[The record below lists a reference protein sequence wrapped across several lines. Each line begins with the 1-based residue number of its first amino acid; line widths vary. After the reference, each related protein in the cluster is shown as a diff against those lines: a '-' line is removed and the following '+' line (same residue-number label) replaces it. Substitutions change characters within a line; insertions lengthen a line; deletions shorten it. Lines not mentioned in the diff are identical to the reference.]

1 MELKTIINP
10 LLRWWWLI
18 LASTAVAAISSFIA
32 TLPQPPIY
40 QSQTTLIVG
49 RAIADP
55 NPTTGEFYLAEQLAS
70 TYAEIARRE
79 PVRDATMRALGLTSL
94 PQYSAVAQPQSSII
108 RITVTDVNP
117 LRAQAVANELARQ
130 LILQSPTAVDPEE
143 EERQQ
148 FVTDQLARLQSQI
161 NQTQSEIERLQETL
175 GNLTSARQIQDTQS
189 QINSL
194 QTVLNTLQSNY
205 NGLLANTQRGAV
217 NTLNVIETANRPTR
231 PIGPNKPMTIM
242 LASAIGLILAASAA
256 YVIEFLDD
264 TLKSPDEITQ
274 ILGVPIIG
282 RIGDFPENQRT
293 WTYVND
299 SPRSPIADSFRV
311 LRTNLDFANVSKMH
325 KIILVSS
332 ADGGE
337 GKSTIASNLAAIMAQ
352 SDRKVLLIDGDL
364 RRPMLHN
371 LVEKSNLRGLSD
383 IFRER
388 ASTRDVITPTGDK
401 NIALIASG
409 PLPPNPTELLASP
422 RMDQILAELRDYAD
436 FIIIDGPPFIVPDA
450 SVLADKVDGLI
461 LVVRPRYSKR
471 GPVRAMSEQF
481 QRINADVMGV
491 VINGITR
498 GMGEFE
504 SYYSGYGYGY
514 HQHPK
519 SKGEKLVN
527 GREKSGVQRLA
538 AMLKR
543 NPRKK
548 ESL

>member
-18 LASTAVAAISSFIA
+18 LASTAVAVVSSFIA
-32 TLPQPPIY
+32 TLPQPPIF

-49 RAIADP
+49 RAITDP

-79 PVRDATMRALGLTSL
+79 PVREATMRALGLNSL

-117 LRAQAVANELARQ
+117 LRAQAVANELGRQ

-148 FVTDQLARLQSQI
+148 FVTEQLGRLQSQI

-175 GNLTSARQIQDTQS
+175 GSLTSARQIQDTQS

-217 NTLNVIETANRPTR
+217 NTLTVIETANRPNQ

-242 LASAIGLILAASAA
+242 LAGAIGLILAASAA

-264 TLKSPDEITQ
+264 TLKSPSDVTEI
-274 ILGVPIIG
+274 LSAPIIG
-282 RIGDFPENQRT
+282 RIGEIPDGQKN
-293 WTYVND
+293 WTYVTD
-299 SPRSPIADSFRV
+299 SPRSPVADSFRV
-311 LRTNLDFANVSKMH
+311 LRTNLDFANISKPR

-337 GKSTIASNLAAIMAQ
+337 GKSTVASNLAAILSQA
-352 SDRKVLLIDGDL
+352 DRKVLLIDGDL

-383 IFRER
+383 VFRER
-388 ASTRDVITPTGDK
+388 ATIWDVITPTGDK
-401 NIALIASG
+401 NVSLIASG

-422 RMDQILAELRDYAD
+422 KMDQILDELREIAD
-436 FIIIDGPPFIVPDA
+436 FIIIDGPPFLVPDA
-450 SVLADKVDGLI
+450 PVLADKVDGLI
-461 LVVRPRYSKR
+461 LVVRPRFSKR
-471 GPVRAMSEQF
+471 GPVRAMNEQF
-481 QRINADVMGV
+481 QRIKADVLGV
-491 VINGITR
+491 VINGISR
-498 GMGEFE
+498 SMGEFE

-519 SKGEKLVN
+519 ASSETIRN
-527 GREKSGVQRLA
+527 GREKSGVKRLA
-538 AMLKR
+538 GMFKKD
-543 NPRKK
+543 PSKK